1 MTDGKQVNNELSQSS
16 SSKNV
21 QKKDRR
27 EWTIMNLFAQVY
39 RNFPSRGEISKSE
52 RPDFIVTTPKGRIGV
67 ELTELK
73 YERLD
78 SEFNMRAHEDFL
90 NQMMHTAYD
99 KYKSF
104 DVDIECPL
112 VVDVQF
118 SEKISPLIATND
130 TKEAE
135 KANLLREGLAEK
147 IAQIVIDN
155 MPMATGKQYVIDR
168 TSKYGDLH
176 LPVLVERI
184 LVTNV
189 SGLLK
194 EHLWYAS
201 ISTKVKPLSIESVSQ
216 RIKDKDKKLEGYDKD
231 CIEQWLLIVQ
241 NSFLMSAHYDPVA
254 AARALRHKYPS
265 KFNRVLVFERSNAKV
280 TELKI
285 LREG

>member
-1 MTDGKQVNNELSQSS
+1 MTDGKWVNNELSQSS
-16 SSKNV
+16 SSTNA

-52 RPDFIVTTPKGRIGV
+52 RPDFIVTTPKGRVGI

-90 NQMMHTAYD
+90 NQMMNTAYE

-104 DVDIECPL
+104 DVDIEYPL

-118 SEKISPLIATND
+118 SEKISPLIATSD

-135 KANLLREGLAEK
+135 KANLLREGLAEE
-147 IAQIVIDN
+147 IAQIVADN
-155 MPMATGKQYVIDR
+155 TPMATSKQYVVDR

-189 SGLLK
+189 SGVLK

-201 ISTKVKPLSIESVSQ
+201 ISTKVKPLSIESVAQ

-254 AARALRHKYPS
+254 AERALRHKYPS
-265 KFNRVLVFERSNAKV
+265 KFDRVLVFERSNAKV

>member
-16 SSKNV
+16 CSKNV